1 MIGVEEKAN
10 EKKCADQ
17 WKAEYT
23 LVVYGFQAE
32 TDSTGL
38 SADANLLYVKV
49 GDLDMMIDEMKL
61 MKPLQLVE
69 WLDMTCSSRS
79 QQVGVSEA

>member
-1 MIGVEEKAN
+1 MIGVEETAN

-38 SADANLLYVKV
+38 SADADLLYVKV
-49 GDLDMMIDEMKL
+49 DD
-61 MKPLQLVE
+61 
-69 WLDMTCSSRS
+69 
-79 QQVGVSEA
+79 